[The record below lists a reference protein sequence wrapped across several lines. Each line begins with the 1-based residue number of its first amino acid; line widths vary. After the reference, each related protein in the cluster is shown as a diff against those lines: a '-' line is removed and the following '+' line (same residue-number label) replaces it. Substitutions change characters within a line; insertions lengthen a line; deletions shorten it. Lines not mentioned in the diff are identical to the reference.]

1 MIYVYL
7 LRDIT
12 YRVIGALT
20 YKLTGADRERWWFV
34 QVPAV
39 FYSIPSPSLSDI
51 EDAAGTFKKGKRER
65 DNG

>member
-7 LRDIT
+7 PRDIT

-20 YKLTGADRERWWFV
+20 YKLTGADRERWCV
-34 QVPAV
+34 QGPAV